1 MHLCNYSEAVTVVT
15 KLVGPGYLSVVFYR
29 RICTFS
35 CLLNKDSVMNYILKL
50 ILYFKKKNKNP
61 QSSDNVHS
69 QLKSFL

>member
-15 KLVGPGYLSVVFYR
+15 KLVGPGHLSGVFYR

-50 ILYFKKKNKNP
+50 ILYLKKNKKL
-61 QSSDNVHS
+61 QSSDNVHL
-69 QLKSFL
+69 QLNSFL